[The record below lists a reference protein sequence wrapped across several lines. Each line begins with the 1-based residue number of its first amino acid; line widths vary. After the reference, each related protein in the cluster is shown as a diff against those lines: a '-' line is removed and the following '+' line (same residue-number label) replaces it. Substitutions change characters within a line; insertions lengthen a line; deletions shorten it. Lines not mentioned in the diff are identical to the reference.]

1 MFDFICPI
9 CHHDLDQDTCTH
21 CAKNFTVN
29 QGIPDFRTQNI
40 SEYSDTPL
48 LTKIVLESKQNPWLG
63 VVQKYTLDNPWLN
76 QIITSQN
83 RADFLFLLDLQDKT
97 CLDIGCGWGQITEP
111 LSSKCYKVFATDAN
125 PVKVEFTKIR
135 CEQAGFINNQYFVS
149 QTTKLPLLDN
159 SIDVVFLIGVLEWIP
174 DGFDSGDPREIQ
186 IQVLHEIKRIL
197 TKNGQL
203 VIGIENSHGFKY
215 FAGAPDDHAGI
226 PYICYQDRTVA
237 NKIMQQKYH
246 KDYRTYTYNLSGY
259 KSLFQDAGYDLNKF
273 QAFYPVKSYKDNQ
286 ANLEINNLQNLSYL
300 YQNILT
306 QNIFNN
312 FEAQAVAEEL
322 KLVKQNQLDEVAQKT
337 SSYFLVIG
345 K

>member
-48 LTKIVLESKQNPWLG
+48 LTKIVLESRQNPWLG

-83 RADFLFLLDLQDKT
+83 RADFLYLLDLQDKT

-111 LSSKCYKVFATDAN
+111 LSSMCHKVFATDAN

-135 CEQAGFINNQYFVS
+135 CEQAGFTNNQYFVS

-186 IQVLHEIKRIL
+186 IQALQEIKRIL

-215 FAGAPDDHAGI
+215 FAGAADDHAGLPNI
-226 PYICYQDRTVA
+226 SYLNRSAA
-237 NKIMQQKYH
+237 NSLMQANFQ
-246 KDYRTYTYNLSGY
+246 KDYRTYTYDLNGY
-259 KSLFQDAGYDLNKF
+259 QKLLEDAGYDHNQTQF
-273 QAFYPVKSYKDNQ
+273 YYPVKSYKDNQ
-286 ANLEINNLQNLSYL
+286 AIIEIEHLENLNYL
-300 YQNILT
+300 YEKVLPI
-306 QNIFNN
+306 NIFND
-312 FEAQAVAEEL
+312 FEKKAVKEEL
-322 KLVKQNQLDEVAQKT
+322 NLLENKNISELSGKI
-337 SSYFLVIG
+337 SSYFIVSH